1 MIAALPSPPDA
12 RTFALLGAGE
22 SVIRGIII
30 SALPL
35 AVYASLGDARA
46 LSLLYTAAGLTAL
59 GSSFAMPWIA
69 RRVRRSRFYLA
80 GYAGFALGA
89 ACAAA
94 GGALTPAAV
103 FLTALATV
111 VITVGFNA
119 YLMDWIPRA
128 EIGRAETLRLFWS
141 GPAWLAG
148 PFVGVWLM
156 EEAHPAAPFVVSGL
170 AAATVAV
177 LFLRLGLGEGR
188 AIRRAAEPAPLA
200 HIGRFLRQKRLV
212 AGWALAA
219 TRSCGW
225 MAFYIYVPVYA
236 VQSGLG
242 EKAGG
247 LVVSLGAGALLLAP
261 ALGRVLARLGVR
273 RAVIAGFAGGAGG
286 WALAAALAPHAPVA
300 TAAALLG
307 AALFMVLLDICA
319 GLPFLVAVKPAERD
333 EMSAV
338 YATFRETSLVAT
350 PAIGGAIL
358 SFAPLPAVFLAVAA
372 GYGAAALAARRL
384 PRRLGRPRARPSAPP
399 ALPSAAVQSRASPS
413 AALPPGVLQSGVLQS
428 GEAPLAATAPTR

>member
-1 MIAALPSPPDA
+1 
-12 RTFALLGAGE
+12 
-22 SVIRGIII
+22 
-30 SALPL
+30 
-35 AVYASLGDARA
+35 
-46 LSLLYTAAGLTAL
+46 
-59 GSSFAMPWIA
+59 
-69 RRVRRSRFYLA
+69 
-80 GYAGFALGA
+80 
-89 ACAAA
+89 
-94 GGALTPAAV
+94 V
-103 FLTALATV
+103 FLTAISTV
-111 VITVGFNA
+111 VVTVAFNA
-119 YLMDWIPRA
+119 YLMDRIPRA

-156 EEAHPAAPFVVSGL
+156 EEVDPAAPFALSGL
-170 AAATVAV
+170 AAVAV
-177 LFLRLGLGEGR
+177 AALFLRLGFGEGR

-200 HIGRFLRQKRLV
+200 HIGRFLRQPRLV

-247 LVVSLGAGALLLAP
+247 LIVSLGAGALLLAP
-261 ALGRVLARLGVR
+261 PLGRVLARLGVR
-273 RAVIAGFAGGAGG
+273 RAVIAGFAGGAAG

-350 PAIGGAIL
+350 PAIGGLIL
-358 SFAPLPAVFLAVAA
+358 GVAPLPAVFLALAA
-372 GYGAAALAARRL
+372 GYGAAAFAARRL
-384 PRRLGRPRARPSAPP
+384 PRRLGRPRTGRAAAP
-399 ALPSAAVQSRASPS
+399 
-413 AALPPGVLQSGVLQS
+413 
-428 GEAPLAATAPTR
+428 APLAEAAPTR